1 VEFTAIDADKVANFV
16 RNFPEKWLLPNFRGI
31 TEEALNYMRPL
42 IKGTPDIIMKDG
54 LPEQTVPFYM
64 RDCEIE
70 KL

>member
-1 VEFTAIDADKVANFV
+1 V
-16 RNFPEKWLLPNFRGI
+16 
-31 TEEALNYMRPL
+31 TEEALEYMRPL
-42 IKGTPDIIMKDG
+42 IKGTPNIIMKDG